1 MDIDLEE
8 LAAIIELLDNA
19 EFTQFRFEK
28 GDLRIAVSRGGAPL
42 EPAAPAPTPA
52 ASPAPAAAPGRAATA
67 PPPAPATAP
76 VSAPVSAPAPA
87 APAAGFDESSLAADE
102 TLVRAP
108 LLGTLYRAPKPG
120 EPPFVE
126 VGDTVEADS
135 ALCIVEVMKLMNS
148 VTAGV
153 PGEVTRILAADA
165 ELVEFGQ
172 PLFVIRR
179 LP

>member
-42 EPAAPAPTPA
+42 EPAAPAPTPTPA
-52 ASPAPAAAPGRAATA
+52 ASPAPAAAPGAAA
-67 PPPAPATAP
+67 APAPAPAP
-76 VSAPVSAPAPA
+76 APVSAPAPA
-87 APAAGFDESSLAADE
+87 DPAAGFDESSLAADE

>member
-42 EPAAPAPTPA
+42 EPAAPAPAP
-52 ASPAPAAAPGRAATA
+52 SPAQAAAPGRAATGA
-67 PPPAPATAP
+67 ATAP
-76 VSAPVSAPAPA
+76 APAPVSAPAPA

>member
-8 LAAIIELLDNA
+8 LAAIIELLDKT

-42 EPAAPAPTPA
+42 DPAAHAAPPVPAVTTAPASAQAPTPVTVR
-52 ASPAPAAAPGRAATA
+52 PAPAQATPTASAA
-67 PPPAPATAP
+67 
-76 VSAPVSAPAPA
+76 S
-87 APAAGFDESSLAADE
+87 FDESRLAADE
-102 TLVRAP
+102 IVVRAP
-108 LLGTLYRAPKPG
+108 LLGTFYRSPKPG

-126 VGDTVEADS
+126 VGDKVEPDS

-153 PGEVTRILAADA
+153 AGEISQVLAADA
-165 ELVEFGQ
+165 GLVEFDQ